1 MSGKILNIVSPAK
14 ELHVKFLSQYLLT
27 CYVPSMFIYFKQLGS
42 LIQDTFIP
50 YLFIHRTLKY
60 QKLLYA
66 RCYLGLVN
74 EFRHHW

>member
-27 CYVPSMFIYFKQLGS
+27 CYVLSMFIYFKQLGS

-50 YLFIHRTLKY
+50 YLFYSPDTEIPKAVICSV
-60 QKLLYA
+60 LL
-66 RCYLGLVN
+66 RFG
-74 EFRHHW
+74 